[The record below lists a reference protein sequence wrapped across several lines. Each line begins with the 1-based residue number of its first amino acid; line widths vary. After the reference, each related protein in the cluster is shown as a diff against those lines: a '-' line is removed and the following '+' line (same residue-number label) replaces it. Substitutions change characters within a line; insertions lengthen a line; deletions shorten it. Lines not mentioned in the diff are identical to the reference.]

1 MVWPK
6 FKLSTCGLKFYDA
19 SVLLDSF
26 WSCIFMFFVFL
37 EERDIKVEQNYI
49 FSHVLNRSGLQNSN
63 LANLRWVKCLLGSK
77 TLETNVLELQIVYVG
92 ELWSKHLV

>member
-6 FKLSTCGLKFYDA
+6 FKLHTCGLKSYDV
-19 SVLLDSF
+19 SVSLDSF
-26 WSCIFMFFVFL
+26 WSCIFMFL

-49 FSHVLNRSGLQNSN
+49 FSYVLNRSGLWNSN